1 MYKLDFD
8 KYLIEYYGMM
18 ECDFQTISNRD
29 KSEIR
34 NEYKK
39 YLQEKEDELDG

>member
-8 KYLIEYYGMM
+8 KYLIEYYGIM
-18 ECDFQTISNRD
+18 ESDFQTMSNRD

-39 YLQEKEDELDG
+39 YLNDDNATEE

>member
-8 KYLIEYYGMM
+8 NYLIEYYGML
-18 ECDFQTISNRD
+18 ESDFQTISNRD

-39 YLQEKEDELDG
+39 YLQERDDELDG